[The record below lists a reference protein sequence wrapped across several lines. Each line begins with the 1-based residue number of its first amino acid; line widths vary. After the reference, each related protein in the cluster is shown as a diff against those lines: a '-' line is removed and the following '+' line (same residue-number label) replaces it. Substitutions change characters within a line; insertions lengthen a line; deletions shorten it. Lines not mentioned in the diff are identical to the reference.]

1 MAIGQESRAMGLVLG
16 LYVARYGTLR
26 SRSTLLSCT
35 THSIIPPV
43 AILSQCQKAVDG
55 HVAWVRAISLV
66 ISAGAYG
73 GRFTKQLQETIGVIE
88 I

>member
-1 MAIGQESRAMGLVLG
+1 MGLVLG

-26 SRSTLLSCT
+26 SRFTLLSCT
-35 THSIIPPV
+35 THSIISLV

-55 HVAWVRAISLV
+55 HAAWVRAIPLAK
-66 ISAGAYG
+66 SAGASG
-73 GRFTKQLQETIGVIE
+73 GRFTQQLHETIGVIE